1 MAMRRG
7 KTGAGLPAIIW
18 NAGIMSS
25 GPATI
30 ESPGAIATSASRSMM
45 IPKDRLRRLCISQ
58 ARVKWFAGASS
69 CSRCN
74 TAEVG
79 PSPVGSTRRSRHQER
94 HPRFMIGRPMSPSSN
109 PKPLALLAVLG
120 AMLPIVER
128 GQSMDGELT
137 KFVGVPLA
145 AACSLEN
152 SPSNDSRST
161 SS

>member
-1 MAMRRG
+1 
-7 KTGAGLPAIIW
+7 
-18 NAGIMSS
+18 
-25 GPATI
+25 
-30 ESPGAIATSASRSMM
+30 M

-94 HPRFMIGRPMSPSSN
+94 HPRFMIGRPMSRSSN
-109 PKPLALLAVLG
+109 PKPLALLVVLG

-152 SPSNDSRST
+152 SPSNDFAIYL
-161 SS
+161 

>member
-1 MAMRRG
+1 MPFASR
-7 KTGAGLPAIIW
+7 T
-18 NAGIMSS
+18 NAHLYEGSRAVECGRVSECVTSEEIDNTIQHYQRISWSITDQFTIDGINELIVRLEAQIMSS

-94 HPRFMIGRPMSPSSN
+94 
-109 PKPLALLAVLG
+109 LLA
-120 AMLPIVER
+120 
-128 GQSMDGELT
+128 S
-137 KFVGVPLA
+137 
-145 AACSLEN
+145 
-152 SPSNDSRST
+152 
-161 SS
+161 